1 MPMDMEQ
8 ARKIWEK
15 TCEKVNRGEELTKQE
30 EIQGLLAMFD
40 MQAWDDQQ
48 EAEESQKSQENTE
61 LRQK

>member
-48 EAEESQKSQENTE
+48 DNME
-61 LRQK
+61 